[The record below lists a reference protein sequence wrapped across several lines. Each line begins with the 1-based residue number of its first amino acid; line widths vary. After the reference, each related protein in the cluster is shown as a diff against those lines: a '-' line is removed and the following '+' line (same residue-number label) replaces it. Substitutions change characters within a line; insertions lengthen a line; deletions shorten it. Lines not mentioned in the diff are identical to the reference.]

1 MSNRKMSLSDY
12 PLSKN
17 QRELIFTPTGVKMDD
32 INFENIKSKKVLSS
46 DCRTS
51 RQSLFYQADIAE
63 ASGNKNL
70 ADNFKRAAEMV
81 DIESERLIDI
91 YNALRPYRSSE
102 KELHEI
108 ALELREQYHAEKTA
122 DFVEEAL
129 RVLKERKKLRG
140 DR

>member
-1 MSNRKMSLSDY
+1 MSRNDY

-17 QRELIFTPTGVKMDD
+17 HQELIFTPTGVNLAD
-32 INFENIKSKKVLSS
+32 ITLENIKNKTVSGG

-51 RQSLFYQADIAE
+51 RQSLLYQADIAE
-63 ASGNKNL
+63 ADGNKNL
-70 ADNFKRAAEMV
+70 ADNFRRAAEMV
-81 DIESERLIDI
+81 DIESHRLIEM

-102 KELHEI
+102 SELRELV
-108 ALELREQYHAEKTA
+108 LELRKQYGAEKTA
-122 DFVEEAL
+122 DFVEEAM